1 MPAAALPDDE
11 SQRLAA
17 LRALGVLDTPPEPEL
32 DAIVRA
38 AATLCGTPISLVSLV
53 DEERQW
59 FKANL
64 GLEGVD
70 ETPRE
75 LAFCAHAL
83 LERGLLEVEDA
94 RRDARFA
101 DNALVTGAP
110 DIRFYAGM
118 PLALA
123 DGARIGTLCV
133 IDRVPRQLTDTQRAA
148 LEALAE
154 AAVRIM
160 EGRQRDRR
168 DVARVTAE
176 LARLSQVARFT
187 SHAVILADAEGR
199 ATWVNEGFTR
209 ISGFLP
215 DEVIGRKPGR
225 LLQVPETDPKTVAA
239 IRAALSCGEGCRVEI
254 LNGHKD
260 GRRYWLDLEIQPLF
274 AADGRV
280 EGYMAIESDITGR
293 KFDEGALRR
302 SETLLNRIGEVAGV
316 GGWALD
322 LESGRLDWTL
332 ETRRLHGVPDDFVP
346 DVEQAIGFYAPEAR
360 DAIRVA
366 VETAI
371 REGRPWDLEL
381 PLLRRDGSRFWARVV
396 GVAER
401 EGARTRRLIGA
412 FHDIT
417 AQRAQRTAVEEAKER
432 MALAVDSGHVGV
444 WQIDAGA
451 REAHWDDWVFRQYG
465 RPVSDRPV
473 AYSDW
478 LEWVYPEDR
487 ARVQADL
494 RRAMAGESVA
504 GVEFR
509 VVWPDGGIHHLRSAM
524 RAVPGSDG
532 RPVRLVGLNW
542 DVTAQRLAE
551 AELRRER
558 ELLQVTLQ
566 SIGDAVITTDEKG
579 DVTWMNPVAER
590 LTGWSS
596 TDAQG
601 LPVKRVFRIVQEET
615 RDPARDPVAACLDEQ
630 RVVGLAPET
639 LLISRDGTEYGIEDS
654 AAPIRDG
661 DGAVLG
667 AVLVFHDVTEQRRL
681 SGEMRFRATH
691 DALTGL
697 HNRQEIESRL
707 RTVLAEVSGDGS
719 THALMY
725 IDLDQFKVVND
736 TCGHA
741 AGDQLLQ
748 QVSRLIADT
757 VRSRDLLARLGGDEF
772 AVLLERCTPEQGLRV
787 AQNICDRLEVY
798 RFDHDGHRFRIGASI
813 GLAPVDA
820 RFPTPAAVLQAAD
833 SACFAAKEAGRNRVH
848 LWIDSD
854 AAIQARQGEAQWA
867 ARLERALDEGCF
879 DLFAQRIEP
888 LQGEAEGLH
897 AEVLLRLVDADGNR
911 LSPATFLPAAERF
924 HLASRIDRWVLGAVL
939 ERLSALREGSVP
951 SMLCVNLSG
960 QSVGDRAFHRH
971 AVERLEAAGPALC
984 ACLCFEITETAAV
997 TNMADASVFIDRV
1010 RRLWVRVAL
1019 DDFGAGASSWGYLKS
1034 LRVDYLKIDGQ
1045 FVRDVVDDALDEV
1058 AVRSFV
1064 ELARVLG
1071 ARTVAEFVDRPE
1083 VLARVREMGVD
1094 HAQGYWL
1101 HRPEPLEAVLGSS
1114 ARVAD
1119 PA

>member
-1 MPAAALPDDE
+1 MPAARFPDDE
-11 SQRLAA
+11 SERLAA
-17 LRALGVLDTPPEPEL
+17 LRKLGLLDTPPEPEL

-38 AATLCGTPISLVSLV
+38 AAAVCGTPISLVSLV
-53 DEERQW
+53 DADRQW

-64 GLEGVD
+64 GLEGVE

-83 LERGLLEVEDA
+83 LGRDLLEVEDA
-94 RRDARFA
+94 TRDARFA

-133 IDRVPRQLTDTQRAA
+133 IDRVPRRLDDTQRAA
-148 LEALAE
+148 LAALAE

-187 SHAVILADAEGR
+187 SHAVIMTDAAGR
-199 ATWVNEGFTR
+199 TTWANEGLER
-209 ISGFLP
+209 ITGFRPEDLM
-215 DEVIGRKPGR
+215 GRKPGE
-225 LLQVPETDPKTVAA
+225 LLQVPETDPATVAA
-239 IRAALSCGEGCRVEI
+239 ISAALRRGEGCRVEI

-260 GRRYWLDLEIQPLF
+260 GHRYWLDLEIQPLF
-274 AADGRV
+274 GEDGRV
-280 EGYMAIESDITGR
+280 EGYMAIQSDITAR
-293 KFDEGALRR
+293 KLDEDALRR
-302 SETLLNRIGEVAGV
+302 SETLLNSIGAVAGV

-322 LESGRLDWTL
+322 LDSGRLEWTQ
-332 ETRRLHGVPDDFVP
+332 ETRRLHGVPEDFVP

-360 DAIRVA
+360 DTIRAA
-366 VETAI
+366 VEAGI
-371 REGRPWDLEL
+371 RDRQSWDVEL
-381 PLLRRDGSRFWARVV
+381 PLLRRDGSRFWARAV
-396 GVAER
+396 GVPVI
-401 EGARTRRLIGA
+401 EGDRVARLIGA
-412 FHDIT
+412 FQDVT
-417 AQRAQRTAVEEAKER
+417 AQRAQRLAVEEAKER

-451 REAHWDDWVFRQYG
+451 REALWDDWVFRQYG
-465 RPVSDRPV
+465 RPIVDRPV

-478 LEWVYPEDR
+478 VQWIHPEDR
-487 ARVQADL
+487 TRVQADL
-494 RRAMAGESVA
+494 RRAMVGEPVA

-509 VVWPDGGIHHLRSAM
+509 VIWPDGGVHHLRSAM
-524 RAVPGSDG
+524 RAVPASDG
-532 RPVRLVGLNW
+532 RPAGLVGLNW

-551 AELRRER
+551 AGLRRER

-566 SIGDAVITTDEKG
+566 SIGDAVITTDEQG

-590 LTGWSS
+590 LTAWTSEE
-596 TDAQG
+596 ARG
-601 LPVKRVFRIVQEET
+601 LPVTRVFQIVHEQT
-615 RDPARDPVAACLDEQ
+615 RDHARDPIAACLAES

-639 LLISRDGTEYGIEDS
+639 LLLSRDGAEYGIEDS
-654 AAPIRDG
+654 AAPIRDA
-661 DGAVLG
+661 DGTVLG

-697 HNRQEIESRL
+697 HNRQEIEARL
-707 RTVLAEVSGDGS
+707 RAVLAEASADGI
-719 THALMY
+719 THTLMY

-748 QVSRLIADT
+748 QVARLIGDT

-772 AVLLERCTPEQGLRV
+772 AVLLERCTPEQGQRV
-787 AQNICDRLEVY
+787 AQSICDRLEVY
-798 RFDHDGHRFRIGASI
+798 RFNHDGHRFRIGASI

-820 RFPTPAAVLQAAD
+820 RFPTAAAVLQAAD
-833 SACFAAKEAGRNRVH
+833 SACFAAKEEGRNRVH
-848 LWIDSD
+848 LWFDSD
-854 AAIQARQGEAQWA
+854 AAIQARQGEAHWA
-867 ARLERALDEGCF
+867 ARLERALDEGRF

-888 LQGEAEGLH
+888 LQSENDGLH
-897 AEVLLRLVDADGNR
+897 AEVLLRLIDTDGQR
-911 LSPATFLPAAERF
+911 LSPAMFLPAAERF

-939 ERLSALREGSVP
+939 DRMAALGDGPAP

-971 AVERLEAAGPALC
+971 AVERLEAAGPAIWARLC
-984 ACLCFEITETAAV
+984 VEITETAAV
-997 TNMADASVFIDRV
+997 TNMADASLFIDRV
-1010 RRLWVRVAL
+1010 RILGVRVAL

-1045 FVRDVVDDALDEV
+1045 FVRDVVDDALDEA

-1064 ELARVLG
+1064 EVARVLG

-1083 VLARVREMGVD
+1083 VLERVREMGVD
-1094 HAQGYWL
+1094 HAQGYLL
-1101 HRPEPLEAVLGSS
+1101 HRPEPLEAVFGQLAG
-1114 ARVAD
+1114 VVM
-1119 PA
+1119 PG

>member
-1 MPAAALPDDE
+1 MPAAPLPVDE

-17 LRALGVLDTPPEPEL
+17 LRALGLLDTPPEPEL

-38 AATLCGTPISLVSLV
+38 AAAVCGTPISLVSLV
-53 DEERQW
+53 DEDRQW

-64 GLEGVD
+64 GLDGV
-70 ETPRE
+70 EQTPRE

-83 LERGLLEVEDA
+83 LDERLLEVEDA
-94 RRDARFA
+94 TRDARFA

-133 IDRVPRQLTDTQRAA
+133 IDRVPRRLDDGQRAA
-148 LEALAE
+148 LEAMAE
-154 AAVRIM
+154 AAVRLM

-168 DVARVTAE
+168 EVARVTEE

-187 SHAVILADAEGR
+187 SHAVIISDAEGR

-209 ISGFLP
+209 ISGYTP
-215 DEVIGRKPGR
+215 DEMIGRKPGE
-225 LLQVPETDPKTVAA
+225 LLQVPETDKTTVATIA
-239 IRAALSCGEGCRVEI
+239 EALRRGEACRVEI

-260 GRRYWLDLEIQPLF
+260 GSRYWLDLEIQPRVT
-274 AADGRV
+274 ADGRV
-280 EGYMAIESDITGR
+280 EGYMAIESDITAR
-293 KFDEGALRR
+293 KLDEAALRHR
-302 SETLLNRIGEVAGV
+302 ENLLNNIGAVAGV

-322 LESGRLDWTL
+322 LDSGRLEWTQ
-332 ETRRLHGVPDDFVP
+332 ETRRLHGVPEDFVP

-360 DAIRVA
+360 DTIRVA
-366 VETAI
+366 VEAGI
-371 REGRPWDLEL
+371 RDRQAWDLEL
-381 PLLRRDGSRFWARVV
+381 PLMRRDGSRFWARAV
-396 GVAER
+396 GVPVVEGER
-401 EGARTRRLIGA
+401 VIRLIGA
-412 FHDIT
+412 FLDIT
-417 AQRAQRTAVEEAKER
+417 EQRAQRLAIEEARER
-432 MALAVDSGHVGV
+432 MALAVDSGHVGI
-444 WQIDAGA
+444 WHIDVGA
-451 REAHWDDWVFRQYG
+451 REAHWDPWVFRQYG

-473 AYSDW
+473 AYADW
-478 LEWVYPEDR
+478 GAWTHPEDQ
-487 ARVQADL
+487 ARVQAAL
-494 RRAMAGESVA
+494 RRAMAGEAVT
-504 GVEFR
+504 GIEYR
-509 VVWPDGGIHHLRSAM
+509 VIWPDGSVHHLRSAM
-524 RAVPGSDG
+524 RAAPAGDG
-532 RPVRLVGLNW
+532 RPARLVGLNW

-551 AELRRER
+551 AGLRRER

-566 SIGDAVITTDEKG
+566 SIGDAVITTDAKG

-596 TDAQG
+596 AEARG
-601 LPVKRVFRIVQEET
+601 LRVNRVFRIVHEET
-615 RDPARDPVAACLDEQ
+615 RNPARDPVAACLAAGQ
-630 RVVGLAPET
+630 VVGLEPES
-639 LLISRDGTEYGIEDS
+639 LLLARDGSEFGIEDS
-654 AAPIRDG
+654 AAPIRDA

-681 SGEMRFRATH
+681 SGEMRFQATH

-697 HNRQEIESRL
+697 HNRLELESRL
-707 RTVLAEVSGDGS
+707 RALLAEAASDGS
-719 THALMY
+719 THTLMY

-757 VRSRDLLARLGGDEF
+757 VRSRDLLARMGGDEF
-772 AVLLERCTPEQGLRV
+772 AVLLERCTPEQAQRV
-787 AQNICDRLEVY
+787 AQAICDRLEVY
-798 RFDHDGHRFRIGASI
+798 RFEHDGHRFRIGASI
-813 GLAPVDA
+813 GLAPADA
-820 RFPTPAAVLQAAD
+820 RFPTAAAVLQAAD

-867 ARLERALDEGCF
+867 ARLERALDEGRF

-888 LQGEAEGLH
+888 LQGHGEGLH
-897 AEVLLRLVDADGNR
+897 AEVLLRLIDTDGQR

-939 ERLSALREGSVP
+939 DRLLALGDGP
-951 SMLCVNLSG
+951 APAMLCVNLSG

-971 AVERLEAAGPALC
+971 AVERLEAAGPAICARLC
-984 ACLCFEITETAAV
+984 VEITETAAV
-997 TNMADASVFIDRV
+997 TNMADASLFIDRV
-1010 RRLWVRVAL
+1010 RGLGVRVAL

-1045 FVRDVVDDALDEV
+1045 FIRDIVDDPLDEV

-1064 ELARVLG
+1064 DVARVLG

-1094 HAQGYWL
+1094 HAQGYLL
-1101 HRPEPLEAVLGSS
+1101 HRPEPLEAVLSRS
-1114 ARVAD
+1114 AAVTI
-1119 PA
+1119 PG

>member
-1 MPAAALPDDE
+1 MPAARLPDDE
-11 SQRLAA
+11 LERLAA

-32 DAIVRA
+32 DAVVRA
-38 AATLCGTPISLVSLV
+38 AAAVCETPISLVSLV
-53 DEERQW
+53 DLDRQW

-83 LERGLLEVEDA
+83 LGRGLLEVEDA
-94 RRDARFA
+94 TRDARFA

-123 DGARIGTLCV
+123 DGAQIGTLCV
-133 IDRVPRQLTDTQRAA
+133 IDRVPRRLDDAQRAA
-148 LEALAE
+148 LMALGE

-187 SHAVILADAEGR
+187 SHVVIITDAEGR
-199 ATWVNEGFTR
+199 ATWVNEGFAQ
-209 ISGFLP
+209 ISGYGSE
-215 DEVIGRKPGR
+215 EVIGRKPGE
-225 LLQVPETDPKTVAA
+225 LLQVPETDPATVAA
-239 IRAALSCGEGCRVEI
+239 IGEALRRGEGCRVEI

-274 AADGRV
+274 ARDGRID
-280 EGYMAIESDITGR
+280 GFMAIESDITAR
-293 KFDEGALRR
+293 KLDEDALRR
-302 SETLLNRIGEVAGV
+302 SEALLSRIGDVAGV

-322 LESGRLDWTL
+322 LDSGRLEWTSV
-332 ETRRLHGVPDDFVP
+332 TRRLHGVPDDFEP

-360 DAIRVA
+360 DVIRAA
-366 VETAI
+366 VDAGI
-371 REGRPWDLEL
+371 RDRQPWDVEL
-381 PLLRRDGSRFWARVV
+381 PLLRRDGSRFWARAV
-396 GVAER
+396 GVPVIEDDR
-401 EGARTRRLIGA
+401 VVRLIGA
-412 FHDIT
+412 FQDVS
-417 AQRAQRTAVEEAKER
+417 AQRAQRLAVEEAKER
-432 MALAVDSGHVGV
+432 MALAVDSGHVGI

-451 REAHWDDWVFRQYG
+451 REALWDDWVFRQYG
-465 RPVSDRPV
+465 RPVSDKKV
-473 AYSDW
+473 SYADW
-478 LEWVYPEDR
+478 IEWVHPDDR
-487 ARVQADL
+487 VRLQADL
-494 RRAMAGESVA
+494 RRAMQGESMA
-504 GVEFR
+504 GIEFR
-509 VVWPDGGIHHLRSAM
+509 VIWPDGSVHYLRAAI
-524 RAVPGSDG
+524 RVVADADG
-532 RPVRLVGLNW
+532 RPARLVGLNW

-551 AELRRER
+551 DGLRRER

-566 SIGDAVITTDEKG
+566 SIGDAAITTDEKG
-579 DVTWMNPVAER
+579 DVTWLNPVAER

-596 TDAQG
+596 TDARG
-601 LPVKRVFRIVQEET
+601 LPVTRVFRIVHEQT
-615 RDPARDPVAACLDEQ
+615 RDPARDPVAACLAEG

-639 LLISRDGTEYGIEDS
+639 LLLARDGSEYGIEDS
-654 AAPIRDG
+654 AAPIRDA

-681 SGEMRFRATH
+681 SVEMRFRATH
-691 DALTGL
+691 DLLTGL
-697 HNRQEIESRL
+697 HNRQELETRL
-707 RTVLAEVSGDGS
+707 RAVLAEASGEGS
-719 THALMY
+719 THTLMY

-748 QVSRLIADT
+748 QVARLIADT

-772 AVLLERCTPEQGLRV
+772 AVLMERCTPEQAQRV
-787 AQNICDRLEVY
+787 AQTICDRLEVY

-820 RFPTPAAVLQAAD
+820 RFPTSAAVLQAAD
-833 SACFAAKEAGRNRVH
+833 SACFAAKEEGRNRVH
-848 LWIDSD
+848 VWFDSD

-867 ARLERALDEGCF
+867 TRLERALDEGRF

-888 LQGEAEGLH
+888 LQGEGDGLH
-897 AEVLLRLVDADGNR
+897 AEVLLRLVDTDGQR

-939 ERLSALREGSVP
+939 ERMAVLREGAAPAMV
-951 SMLCVNLSG
+951 CVNLSG

-971 AVERLEAAGPALC
+971 AVECLEAAGPDLC
-984 ACLCFEITETAAV
+984 ARLCIEITETAAV

-1010 RRLWVRVAL
+1010 RSLGVRVAL

-1034 LRVDYLKIDGQ
+1034 LRVDLLKIDGQ
-1045 FVRDVVDDALDEV
+1045 FVRDVVDDPLDEA

-1064 ELARVLG
+1064 EVARVLG

-1094 HAQGYWL
+1094 HAQGFLL
-1101 HRPEPLEAVLGSS
+1101 HRPEPFEALLG
-1114 ARVAD
+1114 APMDATKHR
-1119 PA
+1119 